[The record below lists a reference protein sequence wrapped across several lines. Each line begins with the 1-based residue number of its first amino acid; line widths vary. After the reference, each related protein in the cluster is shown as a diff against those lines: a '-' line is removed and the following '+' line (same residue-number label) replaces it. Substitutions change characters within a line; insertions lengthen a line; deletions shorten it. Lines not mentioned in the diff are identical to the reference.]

1 MVGAS
6 PRREAFGGVVGAGFV
21 FELGTEAQEET
32 VRREGGQARS
42 GAL

>member
-6 PRREAFGGVVGAGFV
+6 PRRNVFVGVVGAGFV
-21 FELGTEAQEET
+21 FELGTEALEQA
-32 VRREGGQARS
+32 VRRARARC

>member
-6 PRREAFGGVVGAGFV
+6 PRREIFGGVVGAGFV
-21 FELGTEAQEET
+21 FELGTEALEEA
-32 VRREGGQARS
+32 VRHARGRARS